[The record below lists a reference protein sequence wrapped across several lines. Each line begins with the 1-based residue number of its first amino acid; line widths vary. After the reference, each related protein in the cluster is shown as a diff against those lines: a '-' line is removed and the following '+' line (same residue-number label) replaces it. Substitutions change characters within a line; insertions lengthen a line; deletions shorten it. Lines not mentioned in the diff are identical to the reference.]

1 MKWSI
6 VVVGKPALAYAKSGS
21 EEYLKRLQRYTSAE
35 IVYLKEADVNRLSST
50 SSPLAKLREGAL
62 FIALDERG
70 ERLTSSQLRERVDEW
85 ENGGEIKRIVLFIG
99 GANGHP
105 QEIREEAA
113 VVLSLS
119 SFTLQ
124 HELALVVVL
133 EQLYRV
139 YTMKRGEPYHR

>member
-1 MKWSI
+1 MKWKI
-6 VVVGKPALAYAKSGS
+6 AVVGKPALAYAKSGAA
-21 EEYLKRLQRYTSAE
+21 EYLKRLQRYTSAD
-35 IVYLKEADVNRLSST
+35 IVYLKESDVARADAPA
-50 SSPLAKLREGAL
+50 SPLAKLRDGAL

-70 ERLTSSQLRERVDEW
+70 DRWTTTQFREHVDTW
-85 ENGGEIKRIVLFIG
+85 ENSGEVKRIVFFIG
-99 GANGHP
+99 GADGHDP
-105 QEIREEAA
+105 TIRDGAA
-113 VVLSLS
+113 AVLSLS